1 MSDASDTDEESCNE
15 PTEDPRAAIARLY
28 DEETQIRARLVGELQ
43 RIGFERLMLEAL
55 VVEARTNKEEAH
67 TVRIKVEP
75 TDYAPMSPMSGGSSR
90 NIRQD
95 HLPDASTNPGN
106 GHHRQY
112 YTLQRSGTVVMS
124 DAGTQ
129 TDFPDQSVARKR
141 KRKAMPSKSTDQRR
155 SWDIFERLEKERREP
170 HLNQGDLPAT
180 IVRETRRDGETK
192 GLQKILELLD
202 WKNSGEN
209 SYVRAALDAPTGS
222 ATRYLSGFLRA
233 IARNGF
239 IRHYTTEQE
248 FVSRELTRIITFR
261 LVNRP
266 YHASTQAAAQ
276 PKDFEVVGIGIS
288 RLQRRIIT
296 DNERDVFT
304 VNTHGSEAQGYQNHQ
319 FPGPDVRDDE
329 LEEATK
335 MYNACR
341 NIGMPPCRLR
351 VDGVQAMFLEYDPE
365 VSLFG
370 PEQSTQI
377 SP

>member
-1 MSDASDTDEESCNE
+1 MSDASDTDEESCDE
-15 PTEDPRAAIARLY
+15 ATEDHRAAIARLY
-28 DEETQIRARLVGELQ
+28 DEETQIRARLEGELQ

-55 VVEARTNKEEAH
+55 VVEARTNVKEEAH

-75 TDYAPMSPMSGGSSR
+75 TEYAPMSPMSGGSSR

-95 HLPDASTNPGN
+95 HLSDASTDAAN
-106 GHHRQY
+106 GYHRQY
-112 YTLQRSGTVVMS
+112 YTLQRSGTVLMS

-129 TDFPDQSVARKR
+129 TDLPDQSVARKR
-141 KRKAMPSKSTDQRR
+141 KRKAMPSESTDQRR
-155 SWDIFERLEKERREP
+155 SWDIFERLERE
-170 HLNQGDLPAT
+170 
-180 IVRETRRDGETK
+180 RRDGETK

-202 WKNSGEN
+202 WKNPGDN
-209 SYVRAALDAPTGS
+209 SFVRAALDAPTGS

-248 FVSRELTRIITFR
+248 FVSRELTRIIVFR
-261 LVNRP
+261 LTNRP
-266 YHASTQAAAQ
+266 YHASTQAAVQ

-288 RLQRRIIT
+288 RLQGRSIS
-296 DNERDVFT
+296 NEESDVFT
-304 VNTHGSEAQGYQNHQ
+304 VSTYGSEAQGYQNHQ
-319 FPGPDVRDDE
+319 FPGPDVRIDE

-351 VDGVQAMFLEYDPE
+351 IDGVQAMFLEYDRELP
-365 VSLFG
+365 LFG
-370 PEQSTQI
+370 LEQTAAQV

>member
-15 PTEDPRAAIARLY
+15 ATEDPCAAIARLY
-28 DEETQIRARLVGELQ
+28 DEETQIRARLEGELQ

-90 NIRQD
+90 SIRQD
-95 HLPDASTNPGN
+95 HLSDASTNPGN

-129 TDFPDQSVARKR
+129 TDLPNQSVARKR
-141 KRKAMPSKSTDQRR
+141 KRKAMASESSDLRR
-155 SWDIFERLEKERREP
+155 SWDIFERLERERRGP
-170 HLNQGDLPAT
+170 HLNQVDLPAT

-202 WKNSGEN
+202 LKNPGDN

-248 FVSRELTRIITFR
+248 FVSRELTRIIVFR
-261 LVNRP
+261 LINRP
-266 YHASTQAAAQ
+266 YHASTQAAVQ

-288 RLQRRIIT
+288 RLQGRSIS
-296 DNERDVFT
+296 NEESDVFT
-304 VNTHGSEAQGYQNHQ
+304 VSTHGSEAQGYQNHS

-341 NIGMPPCRLR
+341 NIGMPHCRLR
-351 VDGVQAMFLEYDPE
+351 VDSMQALFLDYEPE
-365 VSLFG
+365 VPLFA
-370 PEQSTQI
+370 PEQSTQV

>member
-15 PTEDPRAAIARLY
+15 ATEDPRAAIARLY
-28 DEETQIRARLVGELQ
+28 DEETQIRARLEGELQ

-55 VVEARTNKEEAH
+55 VVEARTNTEEAH

-75 TDYAPMSPMSGGSSR
+75 TDYAPISPMSGGSSR

-95 HLPDASTNPGN
+95 HSSDASTNPGN
-106 GHHRQY
+106 GHRRQY
-112 YTLQRSGTVVMS
+112 YTLQRSGIVVMS

-129 TDFPDQSVARKR
+129 TDLPDPLVARKR
-141 KRKAMPSKSTDQRR
+141 KRKAMASESSDLRR
-155 SWDIFERLEKERREP
+155 SWDIFERLERERRGP
-170 HLNQGDLPAT
+170 HLDQVDLPAT

-202 WKNSGEN
+202 WKNPGDN
-209 SYVRAALDAPTGS
+209 SYVRAALDASTGS

-248 FVSRELTRIITFR
+248 F
-261 LVNRP
+261 
-266 YHASTQAAAQ
+266 AAVQ

-288 RLQRRIIT
+288 RLQGRSIS
-296 DNERDVFT
+296 NEESDVFT
-304 VNTHGSEAQGYQNHQ
+304 VSTHGSEAQGYQNHQ
-319 FPGPDVRDDE
+319 FPGPDVREDD

-365 VSLFG
+365 VPLYG
-370 PEQSTQI
+370 VEQAAAQV